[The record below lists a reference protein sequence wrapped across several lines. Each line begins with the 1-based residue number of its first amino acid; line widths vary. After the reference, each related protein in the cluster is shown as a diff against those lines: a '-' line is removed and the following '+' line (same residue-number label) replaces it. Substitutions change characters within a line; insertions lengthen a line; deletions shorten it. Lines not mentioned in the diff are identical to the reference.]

1 MKILQIYLGLLLLS
15 YALMGLIALIVR
27 GWEIVI
33 MKLPIHEEI
42 DKKIYPLGVIITIA
56 SLYSGLKLM
65 GWL

>member
-42 DKKIYPLGVIITIA
+42 DKKIYLLGVIITIA